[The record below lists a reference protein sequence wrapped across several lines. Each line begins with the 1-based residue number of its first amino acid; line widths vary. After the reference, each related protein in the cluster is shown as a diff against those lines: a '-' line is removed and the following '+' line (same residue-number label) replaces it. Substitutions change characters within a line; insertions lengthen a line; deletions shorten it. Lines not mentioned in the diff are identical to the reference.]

1 MKKQIDTKSTLIGI
15 VIAVLAM
22 LAVGTTRPNG
32 PVGRFQIGGT
42 SEWGMVLDT
51 TTGQVWRTHLGP
63 GGGRVD
69 PEATFF
75 GQKLE
80 ADKEK

>member
-1 MKKQIDTKSTLIGI
+1 MDRWGGSKS
-15 VIAVLAM
+15 AAR
-22 LAVGTTRPNG
+22 AS
-32 PVGRFQIGGT
+32 GG
-42 SEWGMVLDT
+42 WCLDT